1 MKILIVDDSDLLR
14 NRLAESFKAIKNIE
28 IIWEAKN
35 GDEAL
40 QMMKDKTP
48 DFIIM
53 DIRMPG
59 MQGITV
65 LEILREQGN
74 TSKVCIFTSYPYLL
88 YKQKCMDKGAE
99 YFFDKNLDFKKVINL
114 VTKLSEN

>member
-1 MKILIVDDSDLLR
+1 MKILIVDDSDFLR
-14 NRLAESFKAIKNIE
+14 NRLTESLKAIKNIE

-40 QMMKDKTP
+40 QMMKDKNP

-53 DIRMPG
+53 DLRMPG
-59 MQGITV
+59 MKGIAV
-65 LEILREQGN
+65 MKILKEQGN

-88 YKQKCMDKGAE
+88 YKQKCIDEGAE
-99 YFFDKNLDFKKVINL
+99 YFFDKNKDFKELINI